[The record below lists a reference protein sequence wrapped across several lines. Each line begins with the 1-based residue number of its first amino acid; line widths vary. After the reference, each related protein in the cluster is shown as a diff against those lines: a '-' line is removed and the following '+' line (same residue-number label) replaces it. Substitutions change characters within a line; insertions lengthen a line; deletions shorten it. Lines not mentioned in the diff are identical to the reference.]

1 MERVPGR
8 PFTSRLSLHWSWR
21 RITWQILPVA
31 AIALGAFLLAR
42 GPGNGEGTTSP
53 SARVDAQY
61 EQRLAANI
69 EFFETRVQ
77 ETHDS
82 LSYNRLVSLYLQ
94 RLRLHGDTSDVV
106 RAELAATKSLEVA
119 PKAYSSVISMA
130 LVRLAQHDFEEVLVL
145 AHRAQELRP
154 GEPDALAI
162 SGDANMALGRYD
174 EAGADY
180 SQFLDKAPGFSAF
193 SRKATYEE
201 ALGNLAIAEQF
212 WQAAIDSTR
221 LDSPIDS
228 AWARVQLGTLRAKN
242 GDLKGAQSEFDMAL
256 KVFPGYTLADAG
268 LAQVAAMR
276 GDFDESLERFARVT
290 VAYPSPIFVAEYAE
304 VAQRAGKTTIAEQQ
318 AALMGAIGE
327 LFEANG
333 IKNDLTLILF
343 RADHGVVDD
352 ALVASARAAY
362 EARPSLAAADTYA
375 WTLYRAGRFDEAQ
388 KYADEALHLGTKE
401 PLYLFHAGMIAKAR
415 GDNATA
421 RDHLEA
427 ALELN
432 PNFHPLF
439 APEAKQALKDLG
451 GAQ

>member
-1 MERVPGR
+1 MTMERVPGQ
-8 PFTSRLSLHWSWR
+8 PLTSRLSLRWSWR
-21 RITWQILPVA
+21 RIIWQVLPVA

-42 GPGNGEGTTSP
+42 GAGGGEATTSP
-53 SARVDAQY
+53 SARVDPQY

-82 LSYNRLVSLYLQ
+82 LSYNRLVSLYLG

-119 PKAYSSVISMA
+119 PNAYSSVISMA
-130 LVRLAQHDFEEVLVL
+130 LVRLAQHDFEEVLTL
-145 AHRAQELRP
+145 AQLAQELRP
-154 GEPDALAI
+154 NEPDALAI
-162 SGDANMALGRYD
+162 AGDANMALGRYD
-174 EAGADY
+174 QAGRNYAEY
-180 SQFLDKAPGFSAF
+180 LDKAPGFSAF

-201 ALGNLAIAEQF
+201 AIGAVDVAEQF

-242 GDLKGAQSEFDMAL
+242 GDLKGAQSEFDLAL

-268 LAQVAAMR
+268 LAEVAAMR

-290 VAYPSPIFVAEYAE
+290 ASYPSPIFVAEYAE
-304 VAQRAGKTTIAEQQ
+304 VAERAGETTVADQQ
-318 AALMGAIGE
+318 AALMGALGQ

-343 RADHGVVDD
+343 QADHGPVDD
-352 ALVASARAAY
+352 ALVASAKAAY

-375 WTLYRAGRFDEAQ
+375 WVLYRAGGFDEAQ
-388 KYADEALHLGTKE
+388 AYANEALHLGTKE

-415 GDNATA
+415 GDSAAA
-421 RDHLEA
+421 REHLEA

-432 PNFHPLF
+432 PNFHPLH
-439 APEAKQALKDLG
+439 APEAGQELHAY
-451 GAQ
+451 